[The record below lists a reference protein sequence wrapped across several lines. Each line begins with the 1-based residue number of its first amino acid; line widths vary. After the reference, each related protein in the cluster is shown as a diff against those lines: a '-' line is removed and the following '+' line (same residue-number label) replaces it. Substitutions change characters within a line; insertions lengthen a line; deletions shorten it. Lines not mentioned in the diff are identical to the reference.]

1 MKNKR
6 NYIFSSTY
14 NSHPHFP
21 SIKGLGGDFSFY
33 KSFFSLCIQPDN
45 AWSFY
50 VDSNGISSSVW
61 KYLLQIIKQ
70 KNEDTASNCGHQVVG
85 LPPSKD
91 YRITCIYSKILFK
104 TKQNKNPKHYT
115 GGETVSCFLLV
126 MNTSHEAGQQLAKC
140 SESHIGDT

>member
-33 KSFFSLCIQPDN
+33 KSFFFLCVQPDN

-50 VDSNGISSSVW
+50 VDDNGISSSVW

-91 YRITCIYSKILFK
+91 YRITCIYSKIIIK
-104 TKQNKNPKHYT
+104 KQNKQTTTTNKQT
-115 GGETVSCFLLV
+115 NKQKTQSIILV
-126 MNTSHEAGQQLAKC
+126 ERLYPAFFQ
-140 SESHIGDT
+140 